1 MGSHPSNI
9 PLRSLEIN
17 DAERELLRNLFEYHC
32 YSEMK
37 LPGVRYEELGTLLGL
52 PGPLGISPTQCA
64 IVDLD
69 SAAEQNHD

>member
-1 MGSHPSNI
+1 MASQPSDI
-9 PLRSLEIN
+9 PLRTLEIN

-37 LPGVRYEELGTLLGL
+37 VPDVRYAELGTLLGL
-52 PGPLGISPTQCA
+52 PGPLGISPTDAA

-69 SAAEQNHD
+69 SAAEESHD